1 LVKVSFL
8 RRDRSAHRKA
18 CECGADDEMIGG
30 MHGGAHGGAEEDN
43 IFIFRY
49 RNTGGKKYAIE
60 VWKVA

>member
-1 LVKVSFL
+1 
-8 RRDRSAHRKA
+8 
-18 CECGADDEMIGG
+18 MIGG

-49 RNTGGKKYAIE
+49 RNSRGIVKIYAIE